1 MHAAVRRSPGGRAAA
16 VLLSV
21 ALAAAGCSGGDDA
34 VDVQLP
40 EPSAQERAWCARLA
54 DRLPESLGA
63 DLDRR
68 RTDPASPLVTA
79 WGSPAV
85 VLRCGVGNDSGYPV
99 GAQLLHANSEVV
111 GWWQSRRGND
121 VLWSTPTA
129 PIRVELVVP
138 AKYES
143 HGGMLATLSPVI
155 ESNGVF

>member
-1 MHAAVRRSPGGRAAA
+1 
-16 VLLSV
+16 
-21 ALAAAGCSGGDDA
+21 
-34 VDVQLP
+34 VQP
-40 EPSAQERAWCARLA
+40 PKPAAQEQAWCARLA
-54 DRLPESLGA
+54 GRLPQSLGD

-68 RTDPASPLVTA
+68 KTDPASPLVAA

-85 VLRCGVGNDSGYPV
+85 VLRCGVADDSGYPV

-111 GWWQSRRGND
+111 GWWQSKRGGD

-129 PIRVELVVP
+129 PIRVELIVP
-138 AKYES
+138 TRYES